1 MNYFSNCFSLPSRKR
16 HFILYFALIITL
28 ICQTVYQS
36 PGSTASAQVRP
47 GVALRTAVASNSEA
61 DLQRVENSHPETEEA
76 GLARLLRGYLRLKA
90 KDHQAAASIL
100 SSASIAK
107 LTRLADYA
115 LYYRG
120 QALNEAGRRD
130 EAEREFRKLAN
141 TYPSSLLARSA
152 ALQAAGSAM
161 LGGNYQAAIDDLAP
175 FVMKNDGTAL
185 KLRADALEKL
195 GRTNEAI
202 ITLRKLYFDAP
213 QSAEAEKAGERLA
226 ALGGSTSAA
235 DASQLRR
242 RADKLYQ
249 AGLYA
254 VAAQAYDQIGR
265 QFPGAGG
272 SEISLLAGTC
282 FYKANSFRQAVEAL
296 GRIRSSA
303 FKSQDEALYYFAMA
317 NLSLNDEPSALQ
329 GLADLRRVAPD
340 SPRLPDLVYAFGRYH
355 EKRDRESQAAS
366 YYTQVIR
373 QFPKSENADEAHYF
387 LAWRAHQARDY
398 RTAAKLLTEHVA
410 DYGDVTDNRGK
421 AGFWAAL
428 DSERAGDKAQALA
441 LYRAMLMRYGAGW
454 YGLNAERRINK
465 LSAEG
470 VQMKSPQSDPLLR
483 RAIQGLQAI
492 KLPQETL
499 VEDGIE
505 RVTKAE
511 HLMRIALHQSSMNEL
526 EAAREKSPDSPRVN
540 LRIAQIYRAN
550 GENVAAINTL
560 RRAYPDY
567 GQTLPEEMSREVW
580 DIFYPLKYWANI
592 KEESRRHGLDP
603 YLVAGLIRQE
613 TVFEPNARSRSNAYG
628 LMQLL
633 PSTGRSVARKNS
645 IGGGRI
651 TTSDLYNPALNIQ
664 LGCAY
669 VKEMIDRFG
678 RFEYVAAA
686 YNGGPT
692 RVSRWLNQLPAGD
705 IEEWV
710 ESIPISE
717 TRLYVQGVYRN
728 ARQYQ
733 RLYDEQGRFRS
744 NIPER

>member
-1 MNYFSNCFSLPSRKR
+1 MKYFSNSLSLPFRR
-16 HFILYFALIITL
+16 HHFILYPILIITL

-36 PGSTASAQVRP
+36 PGSIASAQVRP
-47 GVALRTAVASNSEA
+47 GAQLRAAVASNSEA
-61 DLQRVENSHPETEEA
+61 DLQRVENSHPGTEEA
-76 GLARLLRGYLRLKA
+76 GLARLLRGYLRFKA
-90 KDHQAAASIL
+90 KDYQAAANIL
-100 SSASIAK
+100 GSATIASVTK
-107 LTRLADYA
+107 LGDYA

-120 QALNEAGRRD
+120 QALFEGGRRD

-141 TYPSSLLARSA
+141 TFPSSLLARTA

-161 LGGNYQAAIDDLAP
+161 TSGNYQAAIDDLAP
-175 FVMKNDGTAL
+175 LVMKNDGTAL

-202 ITLRKLYFDAP
+202 ITLRKLYYDAP
-213 QSAEAEKAGERLA
+213 QSAEAEKAGERLV
-226 ALGGSTSAA
+226 ALGSSTSAA

-254 VAAQAYDQIGR
+254 IAAQAYDQIGR
-265 QFPGAGG
+265 QFPGAGT

-282 FYKANSFRQAVEAL
+282 FFKANSFRQAVDAL

-303 FKSQDEALYYFAMA
+303 FKSQDDALYYFAMA
-317 NLSLNDEPSALQ
+317 NLSLNDEPPALQ
-329 GLADLRRVAPD
+329 ALADLRRVAPA
-340 SPRLPDLVYAFGRYH
+340 SPRLPDLIYAFGRYH
-355 EKRDRESQAAS
+355 EKRGRESQAAS
-366 YYTQVIR
+366 YYTQLIR
-373 QFPKSENADEAHYF
+373 QFPKSENANEAHYF

-410 DYGDVTDNRGK
+410 EYGDVTDNRGK

-428 DSERAGDKAQALA
+428 NSERAGDKPQALA
-441 LYRAMLMRYGAGW
+441 LYRAMLMRYGPGW

-483 RAIQGLQAI
+483 RAIQGLQTV

-505 RVTKAE
+505 RVTKSE
-511 HLMRIALHQSSMNEL
+511 QLMRIALHQSAMNEL
-526 EAAREKSPDSPRVN
+526 ESAREKAPDSPRVN

-580 DIFYPLKYWANI
+580 DIFYPLKYWSNI

-603 YLVAGLIRQE
+603 YLIAGLIRQE
-613 TVFEPNARSRSNAYG
+613 TVFEPDARSRSNAYG

-669 VKEMIDRFG
+669 VKEMIDRFS

-692 RVSRWLNQLPAGD
+692 RVSRWLRELPAAE
-705 IEEWV
+705 IEDWI

-728 ARQYQ
+728 ARHYQ